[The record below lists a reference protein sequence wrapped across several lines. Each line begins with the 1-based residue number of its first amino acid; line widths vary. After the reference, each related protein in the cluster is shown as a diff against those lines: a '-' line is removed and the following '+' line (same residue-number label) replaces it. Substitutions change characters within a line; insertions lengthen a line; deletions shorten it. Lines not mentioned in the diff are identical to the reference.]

1 LRGNLLVLH
10 GGSAMRVLAFLVLF
24 AVAGCPSPP
33 PPPTAQCGHDPAI
46 EKNNPY
52 FDRCD

>member
-1 LRGNLLVLH
+1 
-10 GGSAMRVLAFLVLF
+10 MRVFGLMVFLALT
-24 AVAGCPSPP
+24 GCQSPP
-33 PPPTAQCGHDPAI
+33 PLPTAQCGHDPAI